1 MKHQMKS
8 CSLPADIKFPFQRFQ
23 ELQHPVV
30 LAPVMISHPVEIP
43 FKISLLN
50 KFIQYRLIQPRN
62 GAGKK
67 TGLFMKCRQQILR
80 KNQIADTDRRC
91 NRLGEGPQINHLS
104 SRIHRLQRRNR
115 TSSVLKLRIVIIL
128 DKIASLFLCR
138 PGKELRPSRIWHHHA
153 GRKLSGRHEISK
165 LTIRFFQCIRPHAVL
180 IIRNRL
186 NGKSHRSHHICRPK
200 IRRGFHSD
208 PHTFMDICI

>member
-1 MKHQMKS
+1 MKS
-8 CSLPADIKFPFQRFQ
+8 CSLTTDIEFLFQWFQ
-23 ELQHPVV
+23 KLQHPIM

-50 KFIQYRLIQPRN
+50 KFIQNRLIQPRN
-62 GAGKK
+62 GAGEK

-115 TSSVLKLRIVIIL
+115 ASSVLKLRIVIIL

-138 PGKELRPSRIWHHHA
+138 PGKELRSSRIWHHHA
-153 GRKLSGRHEISK
+153 GWKLPGRHEISK
-165 LTIRFFQCIRPHAVL
+165 QAVGFFQCIRPHTAL
-180 IIRNRL
+180 IIGNRF
-186 NGKSHRSHHICRPK
+186 NGKSHRPHHICRPK
-200 IRRGFHSD
+200 IRRGFHAD
-208 PHTFMDICI
+208 PHTFMIL